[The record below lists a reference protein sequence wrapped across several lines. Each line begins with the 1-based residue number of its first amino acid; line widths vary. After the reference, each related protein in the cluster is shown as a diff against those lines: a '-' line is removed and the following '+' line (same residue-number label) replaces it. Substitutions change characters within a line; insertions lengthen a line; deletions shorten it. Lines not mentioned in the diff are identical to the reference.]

1 MTIAFVKDEFDL
13 LIYCLQME
21 KKTKPEKRNL
31 KRKLQMKQKDE
42 YETEG
47 TTTNATVCEKTRI
60 ID

>member
-1 MTIAFVKDEFDL
+1 M
-13 LIYCLQME
+13 
-21 KKTKPEKRNL
+21 KKKAKTENRNI